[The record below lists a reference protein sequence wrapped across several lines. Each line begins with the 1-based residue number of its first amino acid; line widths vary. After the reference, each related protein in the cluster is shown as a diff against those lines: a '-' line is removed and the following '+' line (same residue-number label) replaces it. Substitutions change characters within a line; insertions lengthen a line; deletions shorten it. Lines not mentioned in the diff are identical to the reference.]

1 MKKRNTIQKQII
13 MDCLKNTKTH
23 PTAYELY
30 ELVKEKEPSIGQATV
45 YRTLKSMVN
54 SNNILIISNTNG
66 INHYDGDRTPH
77 SHLICSECGKIT
89 DIFDFSNNEIS
100 EIENK
105 YSCKIN
111 NKNIIYSGICK
122 NCLEKSIK

>member
-1 MKKRNTIQKQII
+1 MKNRNTVQKQII
-13 MDCLKNTKTH
+13 MDCLKSTKTH

-30 ELVKEKEPSIGQATV
+30 ELVKEKNPNIGQATV
-45 YRTLKSMVN
+45 YRTLKSMAN
-54 SNNILIISNTNG
+54 NNNILIISNRNG
-66 INHYDGDRTPH
+66 INHYDGNRTPH
-77 SHLICSECGKIT
+77 SHLICSECGKTT
-89 DIFDFSNNEIS
+89 DIFDFNNDEIS

-111 NKNIIYSGICK
+111 NKNIIYDGICK